1 MNSNEYMFELNDNEK
16 YQKIQ
21 SINTKALQ
29 LGFDLMMMN
38 PKYNR
43 LSQLIDMQKE
53 MIEMGL
59 LPDTGV
65 NIIE

>member
-1 MNSNEYMFELNDNEK
+1 
-16 YQKIQ
+16 
-21 SINTKALQ
+21 
-29 LGFDLMMMN
+29 MMMN